1 VVLLGHSNGGQ
12 GVWYLAERYPDR
24 VIAGLHFMSSPKSR
38 VDCLLGAVP
47 AAAYT
52 KSQLYV
58 SLQHSHGSHFID
70 QSLKSV
76 LESALM
82 PDDNDLFATNLAGMP
97 LMAIHGYVFPP
108 HHSCS

>member
-24 VIAGLHFMSSPKSR
+24 VIAGQHPVSSSR
-38 VDCLLGAVP
+38 PSVYHLPAAVP

-70 QSLKSV
+70 YTLRSV
-76 LESALM
+76 LEGALM

-97 LMAIHGYVFPP
+97 LLAVHGYAFLLQY
-108 HHSCS
+108 SGS